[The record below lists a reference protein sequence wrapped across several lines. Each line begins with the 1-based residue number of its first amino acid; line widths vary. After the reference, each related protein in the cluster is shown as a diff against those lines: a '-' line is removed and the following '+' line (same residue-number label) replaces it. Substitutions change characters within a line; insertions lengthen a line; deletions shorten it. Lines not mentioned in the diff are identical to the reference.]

1 MKVNNP
7 KTQNGF
13 KQTDI
18 GLIPE
23 DWEEIEFEDTLLNNY
38 FFLLDYSKLKNDNR

>member
-1 MKVNNP
+1 MNRLHTATN
-7 KTQNGF
+7 QNSNGF

-23 DWEEIEFEDTLLNNY
+23 DWEEIELEYTLINQHILFY
-38 FFLLDYSKLKNDNR
+38 IFRS